1 MSAAA
6 HTYTLEQQT
15 GGATKCSRS
24 CFFHQRIKAF
34 HSLKFK
40 KHFYNFYKKHFLS
53 SYFDCLNKWLDIK
66 DYFYF
71 FHPLINQE
79 STNKAFFIVSVSEV
93 FLKYIWRTNYSC
105 SGNLPEVFLSSVQT
119 RHDSSVQTVEATE
132 SSWLFM
138 RCFPF
143 LKWSNSL
150 CVRFWK
156 HFCDYLL
163 FILFIC
169 STTVFKCIHTK

>member
-1 MSAAA
+1 MVTQCDYVCSSTHLHFGAADR
-6 HTYTLEQQT
+6 
-15 GGATKCSRS
+15 RS
-24 CFFHQRIKAF
+24 NKVQPWLFFHQRIKAF

-138 RCFPF
+138 RWFPF

-150 CVRFWK
+150 CVRFFETLLWL
-156 HFCDYLL
+156 FTLYSLYL
-163 FILFIC
+163 
-169 STTVFKCIHTK
+169 